1 MINLIKKIFGSDN
14 KRELSRINKMVDSI
28 NNLENEIHD
37 KTDIELKDEISA
49 IRLQIHNPKELD
61 EHLSRV
67 LAIARETSNR
77 KLGLRPFD
85 VQLLGAIALH
95 EGKISEMK
103 TGEGKT
109 LVASLAVT
117 LNSLYQSVHLIT
129 VNDYLARRDALW
141 MSPIYISLGLKVG
154 ILNSDASYLVN
165 ESDSGEYL
173 LIESNRKDVYL
184 SDVVYGTN
192 SEFGFDYLRDNMK
205 YSLDE
210 VSQSSHFFAIVDEVD
225 SILIDEARTPLII
238 SGPTDSSVIDYS
250 QMNNVARSLTLDD
263 VTRDEKT
270 KQVFILESGIEKIEK
285 TLSLS
290 NLYDPSNLIT
300 LHSISQALRAIHMYE
315 RDKDY
320 IVQDEKI
327 VIIDEFTGRLMP
339 TRRWGEGL
347 HQAVEAKERLKVE
360 EENQTLASITIQN
373 YFRMYEKLSGMTGTA
388 DTESREFDNIY
399 NLKVLVIPTNAPMV
413 REDLNDLIY
422 RTESEKFNAV
432 IETIL
437 EFNTNK
443 NPILVGTIS
452 VEKSEELSKELKK
465 KGVEHKVLNAK
476 NHEYESEIIAD
487 AGRIGAVTIAT
498 NMAGRGTD
506 IKLGGS
512 SDSQNNQSVESKI
525 LTSQIEEEREKI
537 LDLGGLIVLG
547 TERHESRRIDNQL
560 RGRSGRQG
568 DPGRSQFFVS
578 MEDDLMRLFGSE
590 RMSTMMTKFGWKE
603 GEPIEHKMIT
613 SSLENAQ
620 KKVEGRNFEMRKYL
634 LEYDDVQNKQREVVY
649 GIRNKLLRD
658 GEITEILSDISEN
671 VFLNIEESHKDSQ
684 TLSDSDRQSV
694 ITALGLS
701 SDLEFDSLDELKDLI
716 ESKINDKILSLG
728 ELYKPV
734 SKYILLTTLDMSWKE
749 HLLSMDYLRD
759 SVGLRAYGQ
768 KNPLREY
775 KKEGFD
781 MFEEMIERFNYDAL
795 RSFMAVEP
803 VTPEEIT
810 KLEKEKNKQEQVEY
824 LSDSEIVA
832 DEEKIDFQPKEEDNK
847 NKTKSILKNKMQKE
861 KTKRRVLEKQKRI
874 QRKKQRK

>member
-320 IVQDEKI
+320 IVQDEKNI
-327 VIIDEFTGRLMP
+327 IIDEFTGRLMP

-512 SDSQNNQSVESKI
+512 SDSQSNQSMESKI

-671 VFLNIEESHKDSQ
+671 VFLNIEKSHEDSQ

-824 LSDSEIVA
+824 LSDSEVVA